1 MATLS
6 GLVAS
11 AFLLTAFFLW
21 RAFHC
26 IRRRQVL
33 RAGANS
39 LSCLFCGVLLG
50 AALLLGVSYHGYQ
63 RLTAEQAVARIGFSR
78 LDSGNYRARLMVTGQ
93 ADRFFVLAGD
103 EWQIDA
109 RMVSWQPP
117 ATILGLDPLYRL
129 DRLSGRFADL
139 DLERNARRTVYRL
152 SEPPLLD
159 IWSVAQRLPTLAPGV
174 DAYYGTAT
182 YVPLV
187 DGAVWEVSISRDA
200 LIARPANPA
209 AERSLSSW

>member
-1 MATLS
+1 MTTLLGMAA
-6 GLVAS
+6 V

-21 RAFHC
+21 RAFRSM
-26 IRRRQVL
+26 RRRQLL

-39 LSCLFCGVLLG
+39 LSCLVCGVMLG

-63 RLTAEQAVARIGFSR
+63 RLTAEQSVARLAFSR
-78 LDSGNYRARLMVTGQ
+78 LPSGNFRARLMVTGE

-109 RMVSWQPP
+109 RMVAWQPP

-139 DLERNARRTVYRL
+139 DEERSARRTVYRL
-152 SEPPLLD
+152 SEPPALD
-159 IWSVAQRLPTLAPGV
+159 IWSVAQRVPALAPGV

-187 DGAVWEVSISRDA
+187 DGAEWQVSISRDA

-209 AERSLSSW
+209 AERALSTW